1 MENKDKIGN
10 AISDKQMKTIKKLV
24 KDQVFIGPENL
35 LNVYYD
41 SDLKGV
47 KIKIANIRK
56 YKHART
62 RWSDNQE
69 QYAYEIDVIVDMNTT
84 DYYRSNYRC
93 QSKSRMFNGWYRSS
107 ILGILNSE
115 SNLKYCNID
124 VKNESVISKITYK
137 EIV

>member
-1 MENKDKIGN
+1 M
-10 AISDKQMKTIKKLV
+10 
-24 KDQVFIGPENL
+24 VFYCFL
-35 LNVYYD
+35 
-41 SDLKGV
+41 
-47 KIKIANIRK
+47 ANIRDMEIHK
-56 YKHART
+56 NNAVVT
-62 RWSDNQE
+62 LPEELGD
-69 QYAYEIDVIVDMNTT
+69 EIDVIVDMNTT

-115 SNLKYCNID
+115 SDLKYCNID